1 MKNCVRKLRREKEES
16 QQALA
21 DSVGASR
28 QAIINI
34 EKERVIP
41 NGALMLA
48 IARHYGKDA
57 SEVFFDNFV
66 TRGEQPQN
74 SA

>member
-1 MKNCVRKLRREKEES
+1 MKNILRRVRREHDES
-16 QQALA
+16 QEELA
-21 DSVGASR
+21 RAVGVSR

-48 IARHYGKDA
+48 IARHYRKGAD
-57 SEVFFDNFV
+57 EIFFEDV
-66 TRGEQPQN
+66 VIHGEHKRG